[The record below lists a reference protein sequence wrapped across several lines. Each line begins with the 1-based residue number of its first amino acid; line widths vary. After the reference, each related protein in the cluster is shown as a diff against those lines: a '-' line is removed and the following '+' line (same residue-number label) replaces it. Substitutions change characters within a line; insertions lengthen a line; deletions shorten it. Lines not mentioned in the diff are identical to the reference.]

1 MSYGLPVVAT
11 SPSVE
16 AMHLTDGEDVVVA
29 DDAEAFAAAV
39 LRVYEDRR
47 LWQRLSEGG
56 RANVMRHFSPAVAR
70 EALRELL
77 ELPLDADRTD
87 DAHLKRA

>member
-1 MSYGLPVVAT
+1 
-11 SPSVE
+11 
-16 AMHLTDGEDVVVA
+16 
-29 DDAEAFAAAV
+29 
-39 LRVYEDRR
+39 
-47 LWQRLSEGG
+47 
-56 RANVMRHFSPAVAR
+56 MRHFSPAVAR